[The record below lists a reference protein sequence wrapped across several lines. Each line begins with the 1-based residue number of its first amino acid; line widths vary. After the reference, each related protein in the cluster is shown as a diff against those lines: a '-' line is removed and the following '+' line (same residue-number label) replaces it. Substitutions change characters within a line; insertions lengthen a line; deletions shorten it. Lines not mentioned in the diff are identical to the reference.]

1 MPGKVDNAID
11 AAARRRSRRATLSVG
26 RRELCDYV
34 AEMASEFGELARSH
48 ELKFLCFLLE
58 MVVEE
63 AVHQSRIAA
72 GSPPVSTMLDD
83 APQKA

>member
-1 MPGKVDNAID
+1 
-11 AAARRRSRRATLSVG
+11 
-26 RRELCDYV
+26 
-34 AEMASEFGELARSH
+34 MASEFGELARSH